1 MTNFFSGLFRFT
13 LKLVL
18 AAFGLV
24 FVVSLLAAALI
35 VLAFS
40 LLKSLITGK
49 KTAPAMVFGRFQKF
63 SPEGMW
69 PGASLR
75 EGRDDSSG
83 KSGAACNVVDVEVRE
98 IKGEPDKRLP

>member
-1 MTNFFSGLFRFT
+1 MTNFVSGFFRFA

-69 PGASLR
+69 PSAVRR
-75 EGRDDSSG
+75 EDRDGNSG
-83 KSGAACNVVDVEVRE
+83 KPGAASDVVDVEVRE
-98 IKGEPDKRLP
+98 IKSDVDKRLP

>member
-1 MTNFFSGLFRFT
+1 MTNFISGFFRFV

-18 AAFGLV
+18 AAFGLILV
-24 FVVSLLAAALI
+24 ASLLVAAL
-35 VLAFS
+35 VVVAFS

-69 PGASLR
+69 PGASR
-75 EGRDDSSG
+75 RQSRDDSTGRPGTASD
-83 KSGAACNVVDVEVRE
+83 VVDVEVRE
-98 IKGEPDKRLP
+98 IKDEPYKRLP